1 MLNCAYCDILC
12 QQTREHVIPRWYN
25 DTPGEAETFSARAP
39 LTHLQG
45 DLIVKDVCGACNSG
59 VLSSLDSYGKE
70 LYDRYFAA
78 PVYAGETVSFDYN
91 GERLL
96 RWLLKLSYNSARA
109 QNADVLVLR
118 EYRKV
123 VLGESPLTDRI
134 RCWLHLVSPT
144 WLDASVA
151 ARPARRD
158 EHGQSNV
165 EEPLWFRIGQF
176 RLRSYPAVFL
186 VQRTVLINSFAFTLL
201 IARVDSECPS
211 PEFDQWINVF
221 TSSYPEARPVL
232 RSGESLT
239 TTAGGD
245 HALAS
250 MYWSMSNYPT
260 RFVEEQN
267 PLVTYALKAPV
278 DRVPVILLHVPHELI
293 EVGDTTPIAAVLRD
307 MVSTRE
313 KAMAFRERVGVM
325 VDGFDDDPRGIWQFP
340 EARQFF
346 RRLFIECPFVM
357 LVAQPDGSLLKVLA
371 ACWLYEDGMTE
382 EVEQQRIGE
391 FLNRAFHG
399 LNALNHT
406 LALSEEQNRELCLSA
421 VKVLFG
427 EVPPVE
433 STVSN

>member
-1 MLNCAYCDILC
+1 MLNCDYCDILC

-45 DLIVKDVCGACNSG
+45 DLIVKDVCAACNSG
-59 VLSSLDSYGKE
+59 VLSNLDSYGKE

-78 PVYAGETVSFDYN
+78 PVYAGETVSFDYD
-91 GERLL
+91 GDQLL

-134 RCWLHLVSPT
+134 RCWLHLVSAT
-144 WLDASVA
+144 CFDASVA

-158 EHGQSNV
+158 EQGQSNV

-176 RLRSYPAVFL
+176 RLRSYPALFL
-186 VQRTVLINSFAFTLL
+186 IQRTVLINSFAFTLL
-201 IARVDSECPS
+201 IARVKSEWPS
-211 PEFDQWINVF
+211 QEFDQWINVF
-221 TSSYPEARPVL
+221 TSSYPEARPVMPN
-232 RSGESLT
+232 GESLT

-245 HALAS
+245 HAVAS

-267 PLVTYALKAPV
+267 PFVTHALKAPV
-278 DRVPVILLHVPHELI
+278 DRVPVVMLHVPHELI
-293 EVGDTTPIAAVLRD
+293 EVGDTTLIAAALRD

-313 KAMAFRERVGVM
+313 KVMAFRQRVGVM

-340 EARQFF
+340 RARQFF

-357 LVAQPDGSLLKVLA
+357 LVAHPDGSLLKLLV

-382 EVEQQRIGE
+382 EVEQQRMGE

-399 LNALNHT
+399 LNILSHI
-406 LALSEEQNRELCLSA
+406 LALSEEQNREICLSA

-427 EVPPVE
+427 EVPP
-433 STVSN
+433 SAPY